1 MVKGCRTGRRIP
13 RAEVRVA
20 KGRFAK
26 VVVMRGS
33 KSKTSGGLTKLDLIR
48 NKRGRIVS
56 SRASEAGKKRYL
68 RISRWMSAVQQARR
82 VLNVTGFVAINGKSL
97 EGKALYCMANELM
110 RINACEFMA
119 HYS

>member
-1 MVKGCRTGRRIP
+1 MVKGRRTGRCRTRAQVRIA
-13 RAEVRVA
+13 R
-20 KGRFAK
+20 GRFAK

-56 SRASEAGKKRYL
+56 RRASEAGKKRYL
-68 RISRWMSAVQQARR
+68 RISRWISAVQQARR
-82 VLNVTGFVAINGKSL
+82 VLNLTGFIAINSKSL
-97 EGKALYCMANELM
+97 EGAALYCLAKELLH
-110 RINACEFMA
+110 INACECMA